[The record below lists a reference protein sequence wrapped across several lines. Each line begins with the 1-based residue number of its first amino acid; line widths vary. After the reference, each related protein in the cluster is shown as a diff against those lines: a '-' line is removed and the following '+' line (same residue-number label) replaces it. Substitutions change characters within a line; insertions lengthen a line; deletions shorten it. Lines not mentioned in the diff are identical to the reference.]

1 MAGRPTIDDAVAA
14 LEVIADQIAE
24 LGVDKV
30 ATAAGVEARIVRKFV
45 RDVMASKNSDI
56 RKIANA
62 VRELSDNGK

>member
-56 RKIANA
+56 RKITNA